1 MYGWQVKLCD
11 PSLTRAKLRASE
23 MSIAHTVKRYI
34 NVMFTCLL
42 TSFYAS
48 TDLYVYRPLVQ
59 RVGSGIDDRWKQ
71 ADELEIEGLVQPM
84 RHVVQQ
90 NAFGEIQS
98 GVAVIV

>member
-1 MYGWQVKLCD
+1 
-11 PSLTRAKLRASE
+11 
-23 MSIAHTVKRYI
+23 MS
-34 NVMFTCLL
+34 CLL
-42 TSFYAS
+42 AYLPVSMPQQTY
-48 TDLYVYRPLVQ
+48 LYVYRPLVQ

-71 ADELEIEGLVQPM
+71 VNELEIEGLVQPI